1 MKKQVLLIILFP
13 VLLFVFGCENQKLE
27 RQPINNS
34 LITTAHLD
42 SLYEEITVTD
52 QTNNQT
58 PFRQTPSTR
67 RVGIIHIYSEYPD
80 YKWVGDADEGI
91 ACVDDAARA
100 AVFYLKYS
108 ESYADES
115 SKIKAKKL
123 IEFIMYMQ
131 ADNGFFYNFI
141 FDDYSINRDHK
152 NSINE
157 PNWWSW
163 RAMWALSEGYLHF
176 VNVDKDFADIIY
188 ERLEKVTEELKKIIN
203 VERETK
209 IINGKD
215 KITWLPI
222 KSGSDQA
229 SIIILSL
236 LNYYEINK
244 DESILEYVNNLSDGI
259 LNVQKGD
266 STSFPYYAIMS
277 WENLWHAYGNL
288 QSYSLLKASSVLER
302 EDILQVAIS
311 EINYFYKFLMSEN
324 YLSSFYINKRNDE
337 YVSIETKQYSQI
349 AYNYRV
355 MVYACIEAYNITKDS
370 SYASMA
376 GEIASWFFGN
386 NIAEAQ
392 MYFPLSGICYDGIN
406 SQNTINKN
414 SGAESTI
421 EALLT
426 LLTLEQNQIAINTLT
441 KILEGGEIISNYEE
455 KIKSIR

>member
-1 MKKQVLLIILFP
+1 MKKP
-13 VLLFVFGCENQKLE
+13 VLLFIFSSLLLFTFNCEYQSQEQQNTSSV
-27 RQPINNS
+27 IN
-34 LITTAHLD
+34 TAHLN
-42 SLYEEITVTD
+42 SLYEEITVADHTIS
-52 QTNNQT
+52 
-58 PFRQTPSTR
+58 QTPSPR

-100 AVFYLKYS
+100 VVFYLDHYKFYGS
-108 ESYADES
+108 ESS
-115 SKIKAKKL
+115 LIKAKKL
-123 IEFIMYMQ
+123 LEFIMHMQ

-163 RAMWALSEGYLHF
+163 RAMWALSNGYLHF
-176 VNVDKDFADIIY
+176 VNVDKDFADNIY
-188 ERLEKVTEELKKIIN
+188 KSLERITEELKKIIN

-209 IINGKD
+209 IINGED
-215 KITWLPI
+215 KISWLPI
-222 KSGSDQA
+222 KSGSDQS

-236 LNYYEINK
+236 LNYYKFSK
-244 DESILEYVNNLSDGI
+244 DESIPEYINNLCNGI
-259 LNVQKGD
+259 LSVQKGD

-288 QSYSLLKASSVLER
+288 QSYSLLKALAILER
-302 EDILQVAIS
+302 EDILLAAIS
-311 EINYFYKFLMSEN
+311 EINYFYKYLMNEN
-324 YLSSFYINKRNDE
+324 YLSSFYIDKKNDK
-337 YVSIETKQYSQI
+337 YIPRETKQYSQI
-349 AYNYRV
+349 AYNLRV
-355 MVYACIEAYNITKDS
+355 MVYACIEAYNITNDS
-370 SYASMA
+370 SYANIA

-392 MYFPLSGICYDGIN
+392 MYFPSSGICYDGIN
-406 SQNTINKN
+406 SQTEINKN

-426 LLTLEQNQIAINTLT
+426 LLAIEQNS
-441 KILEGGEIISNYEE
+441 ISKKVLNKYLLQDTN
-455 KIKSIR
+455 

>member
-1 MKKQVLLIILFP
+1 MKKPVVLFIFFFL
-13 VLLFVFGCENQKLE
+13 LLFASNCEYRLQEKQNTGSV
-27 RQPINNS
+27 IN
-34 LITTAHLD
+34 TAHLD
-42 SLYEEITVTD
+42 LLYEEITVAD
-52 QTNNQT
+52 QTISQT
-58 PFRQTPSTR
+58 PFRQTSSPR
-67 RVGIIHIYSEYPD
+67 RAPIRVGIIHIYSEYPD

-100 AVFYLKYS
+100 AVFYLEHYKLYGN
-108 ESYADES
+108 ES
-115 SKIKAKKL
+115 SLIKAKKL
-123 IEFIMYMQ
+123 LRFVLHMQ
-131 ADNGFFYNFI
+131 ANNGFFYNFI

-163 RAMWALSEGYLHF
+163 RAMCALSEGYKYF
-176 VNVDKDFADIIY
+176 VNIDKEFSEDIY
-188 ERLEKVTEELKKIIN
+188 TSLEKVTEELKKIIN

-209 IINGKD
+209 SINGED

-244 DESILEYVNNLSDGI
+244 DESILEYINNLSDGI

-266 STSFPYYAIMS
+266 STNFPYSAFMS

-302 EDILQVAIS
+302 KDILLAAIS
-311 EINYFYKFLMSEN
+311 EINYFYKFLMIEN
-324 YLSSFYINKRNDE
+324 YLSSFYIDKKNGE
-337 YVSIETKQYSQI
+337 YIPREIKQYSQI
-349 AYNYRV
+349 AYNFRV
-355 MVYACIEAYNITKDS
+355 MVYACVKAYNITEDS

-386 NIAEAQ
+386 NIADAQ
-392 MYFPLSGICYDGIN
+392 MYFPSSGICYDGIN
-406 SQNTINKN
+406 SKYVINKN

-426 LLTLEQNQIAINTLT
+426 LLAIEQNS
-441 KILEGGEIISNYEE
+441 ISKKVLNKYLVQDTN
-455 KIKSIR
+455 

>member
-1 MKKQVLLIILFP
+1 MKKP
-13 VLLFVFGCENQKLE
+13 VLLFIFSSLLLFTFNCEYRLQEQKNTGSV
-27 RQPINNS
+27 IN
-34 LITTAHLD
+34 TAHLD
-42 SLYEEITVTD
+42 SLYEEIIVDNKTIS
-52 QTNNQT
+52 
-58 PFRQTPSTR
+58 QTPSPR

-108 ESYADES
+108 ETYADES
-115 SKIKAKKL
+115 SGLKARKL
-123 IEFIMYMQ
+123 LDFILYMQ
-131 ADNGFFYNFI
+131 SENGFFYNFI
-141 FDDYSINRDHK
+141 FDDYSINREHK
-152 NSINE
+152 NSKNE
-157 PNWWSW
+157 SNWWSW
-163 RAMWALSEGYLHF
+163 RAMWALSEGYKYF
-176 VNVDKDFADIIY
+176 VNIDKEFSEDIY
-188 ERLEKVTEELKKIIN
+188 TSLEKVTEELKKIIN

-209 IINGKD
+209 SINGED

-244 DESILEYVNNLSDGI
+244 DESILEYINNLSDGI

-266 STSFPYYAIMS
+266 SASFHYYAFMS

-288 QSYSLLKASSVLER
+288 QSYSLLKASTVLKR
-302 EDILQVAIS
+302 EDILQAAIS
-311 EINYFYKFLMSEN
+311 EINYFYKFLMNEN
-324 YLSSFYINKRNDE
+324 YLSSFNIDKEKDE
-337 YVSIETKQYSQI
+337 YILVETKQYSQI
-349 AYNYRV
+349 AYNFRV

-376 GEIASWFFGN
+376 GEIASWFFGD

-392 MYFPLSGICYDGIN
+392 MYFPSSGICYDGIN
-406 SQNTINKN
+406 SQNAINKN

-426 LLTLEQNQIAINTLT
+426 LLTLEQNQIAINTLN
-441 KILEGGEIISNYEE
+441 KVLEGRGNNY
-455 KIKSIR
+455 